1 MTPNP
6 QDEADR
12 TGANRTVDGSP
23 LENGDAGRQ
32 VAHLTGMTPES
43 AETFASFHSG
53 RFASFHR
60 AASLR

>member
-6 QDEADR
+6 QDDAEAR
-12 TGANRTVDGSP
+12 TSEPSESP
-23 LENGDAGRQ
+23 LENGDAGRH

-53 RFASFHR
+53 RFAPFHR
-60 AASLR
+60 AS

>member
-6 QDEADR
+6 QDEAPEDR
-12 TGANRTVDGSP
+12 TDPESP

-43 AETFASFHSG
+43 AATFAAFHSG
-53 RFASFHR
+53 RFSPFHR
-60 AASLR
+60 AA

>member
-6 QDEADR
+6 QDEDDDL
-12 TGANRTVDGSP
+12 TDPGGPP

-43 AETFASFHSG
+43 AATFASFHSG
-53 RFASFHR
+53 RYAPFHR
-60 AASLR
+60 S